1 MELTQQCIEEIVLAA
16 READSGKLV
25 ITVQAR
31 PEDSRNF
38 DLKCEYEKRYRVFR
52 DSRQAVPTE
61 VVARKNPQDKFS

>member
-16 READSGKLV
+16 REAESGKLV

-31 PEDSRNF
+31 PEDKKAF

-52 DSRQAVPTE
+52 DSRQAVPSE
-61 VVARKNPQDKFS
+61 DPAKRYPQDKFS